1 MRSGLMRMSEADPA
15 AVKQYLRGQ
24 KIEPEIID
32 WKYFDRGFNR
42 DRERGVVWVREDQV
56 AGFLGLIPF
65 RVEKN
70 EQRAE
75 CAWSCDW
82 SVDPAQG
89 GGMGLLLV
97 KRARELY
104 DGIFNLGGN
113 ENTRQIFPRLADR
126 TVPDAGISLVLPLR
140 LGSIIAGLPRGFV
153 RRLFTRQEK
162 LQKIPLRW
170 VRSAVRSLVTIEP
183 GLSPQVLSF
192 ADATLQTG
200 WRPVYDAGFLDWQF
214 VRCPAISAWN
224 CSISSESPLRTAGL
238 VWRSRSSKKLWRFVF
253 WGETHDLEKMKILTA
268 AIVSFAYQQGCIALV
283 TIASQRQSDLL
294 SLLRRRGFLRHG
306 LLPFYAMRGRCAE
319 LPVDDFA
326 ALSYLDAD
334 LAYRFESYG
343 VESDCVPAES

>member
-1 MRSGLMRMSEADPA
+1 MSEADPA
-15 AVKQYLRGQ
+15 AVKRYLLGRQ
-24 KIEPEIID
+24 IEPEIID
-32 WKYFDRGFNR
+32 WKYFDPGFNR
-42 DRERGVVWVREDQV
+42 NRERGVVWMREDQA

-65 RVEKN
+65 RIEKN
-70 EQRAE
+70 GQRAD

-126 TVPDAGISLVLPLR
+126 TVADAGISLVLPLR
-140 LGSIIAGLPRGFV
+140 LGSIAARLPGGFV
-153 RRLFTRQEK
+153 KRLLGQQEK
-162 LQKIPLRW
+162 LQQIPLRW
-170 VRSAVRSLVTIEP
+170 VRTGTRARVTIEP
-183 GLSPQVLSF
+183 GLSPQVLSL
-192 ADATLQTG
+192 ADASLQTD
-200 WRPVYDAGFLDWQF
+200 WRPVYDAGYLDWQF
-214 VRCPAISAWN
+214 GRCPAISCWR
-224 CSISSESPLRTAGL
+224 CCISSESPLRTAGL

-253 WGETHDLEKMKILTA
+253 CGETRDLEKTKILTS
-268 AIVSFAYQQGCIALV
+268 AIVSFAYQQECIALV
-283 TIASQRQSDLL
+283 TIASHRQSDFVRF
-294 SLLRRRGFLRHG
+294 LRRRGFLRHG

-334 LAYRFESYG
+334 LGYRFES
-343 VESDCVPAES
+343 

>member
-15 AVKQYLRGQ
+15 AVKQYLLGRE
-24 KIEPEIID
+24 IEPEIID
-32 WKYFDRGFNR
+32 WKYFDPGFNR
-42 DRERGVVWVREDQV
+42 DRERGVVWVRENQV

-70 EQRAE
+70 GQCAN

-89 GGMGLLLV
+89 GGVGLLLV

-126 TVPDAGISLVLPLR
+126 TVSDAGISLVLPLR
-140 LGSIIAGLPRGFV
+140 LGSIVARLPRGFV
-153 RRLFTRQEK
+153 KRLFSRQEK
-162 LQKIPLRW
+162 LQQIPLRW
-170 VRSAVRSLVTIEP
+170 VRAGVRRPVTIEP
-183 GLSPQVLSF
+183 GLSPQVLSL
-192 ADATLQTG
+192 AGATLQTG

-214 VRCPAISAWN
+214 RRCPAITSWS
-224 CSISSESPLRTAGL
+224 CWISSESPLRTAGL
-238 VWRSRSSKKLWRFVF
+238 VWKSQSSKKLWRFAF
-253 WGETHDLEKMKILTA
+253 CGETHDQEKIKILNA
-268 AIVSFAYQQGCIALV
+268 AIVSFAYRQGCIALV
-283 TIASQRQSDLL
+283 TIASHRQSDLVR
-294 SLLRRRGFLRHG
+294 LLRRRGFLRHG
-306 LLPFYAMRGRCAE
+306 LLPFYAMRGRCTE

-326 ALSYLDAD
+326 VLSYLDAD

-343 VESDCVPAES
+343 VESDWASAES